1 MTIEEAVKMTRKL
14 MDDNNLKNWRI
25 VVDDAKRRIGV
36 CKHTYKIIG
45 LSRNL
50 IPISKDESV
59 LNTITHEIAHAV
71 VGPRNGH
78 NYIWKSKHIELGG
91 NGERVYSDDSFVGG
105 KNEFAQNNA
114 PYIGC
119 CPNGHVS
126 YKYKR
131 PKGKTSC
138 GKCCSR
144 FNPDYIIVY
153 KENR

>member
-1 MTIEEAVKMTRKL
+1 
-14 MDDNNLKNWRI
+14 
-25 VVDDAKRRIGV
+25 
-36 CKHTYKIIG
+36 
-45 LSRNL
+45 
-50 IPISKDESV
+50 
-59 LNTITHEIAHAV
+59 
-71 VGPRNGH
+71 
-78 NYIWKSKHIELGG
+78 LGG
-91 NGERVYSDDSFVGG
+91 NGERVYKVDSFIGE

-114 PYIGC
+114 PYIGV